1 LTFDLNHYGEDMP
14 QTKTTALVLAAGK
27 GTRMHSAKAK
37 VLQTLLNEPMLF
49 YVYEALSPMMQERIL
64 TVVGHDADGVRAAFP
79 SMADRFVVQEEQ
91 LGTGHA
97 LQVAWDAVVSS
108 GATHCLVINGDT
120 PLVTVEALDRLLA
133 AQGCCDLAF
142 MTITPRDTAAFGR
155 VVRDPERRVT
165 AIVEAKDYDFSLHGP
180 VTGEVNAGI
189 YLLKVETIG
198 PLLDRL
204 KNENMSGEY
213 SHTDLVELAVKAGL
227 SVDGVQA
234 GNDVSL
240 MGINSPRE
248 LIAAEG
254 TLRRRIV
261 DELIDAGVLIHNP
274 DTVIVGP
281 RVTVEPGAEIFGHC
295 ELYGSSKVS
304 GGARLGSYNFIMDS
318 TFAPGCVVREFNHIE
333 GAKVGSGATV
343 GPYSRLRPGT
353 VLGESAKVGN
363 FVEMKKA
370 SLGEGAKASHLTYLG
385 DAEVG
390 AGANIGA
397 GTITCNYDGKN
408 KFKTVIGPGAFIG
421 SNTALVAPVTVGR
434 DALIG
439 AGSTI
444 TKDVPDEQ
452 TGIARGKQT
461 IIARRL
467 KK

>member
-1 LTFDLNHYGEDMP
+1 MP

-49 YVYEALSPMMQERIL
+49 YVYEALAPIMKANVL

-79 SMADRFVVQEEQ
+79 SMADRFVVQAEQ

-97 LQVAWDAVVSS
+97 LQVAWDAVVST

-120 PLVTVEALDRLLA
+120 PLVTVEALDRLMA

-142 MTITPRDTAAFGR
+142 MTITPRDTASFGR

-189 YLLKVETIG
+189 YLLKVATVG
-198 PLLDRL
+198 PLLDKLR
-204 KNENMSGEY
+204 NENMSGEY
-213 SHTDLVELAVKAGL
+213 YITDLVELAVEAGL
-227 SVDGVQA
+227 SVEGVQA

-261 DELIDAGVLIHNP
+261 DDLIDAGALIHNP
-274 DTVIVGP
+274 DTVVVGP
-281 RVTVEPGAEIFGHC
+281 RVAVEPGAEIFGHC
-295 ELYGSSKVS
+295 ELYGTSKVS
-304 GGARLGSYNFIMDS
+304 GGARLGSYNFIVDS

-333 GAKVGSGATV
+333 GAEVGSGATV

-353 VLGESAKVGN
+353 ALGEDSRVGN

-370 SLGEGAKASHLTYLG
+370 SLGKGAKASHLTYLG

-408 KFKTVIGPGAFIG
+408 KFRTVIGPGAFIG

-434 DALIG
+434 DALVG

-452 TGIARGKQT
+452 TGIGRGKQMN
-461 IIARRL
+461 IARRL